1 MTNEQNQRI
10 IDESNYAIQLPQEKG
25 PAAVG
30 KGGDPFFRNIVA
42 SKEQLINLIE
52 ETQVVQDWIQR
63 ENSNNAAIAFLEK
76 ENLREAYDTIKNGF
90 GNYGKILL
98 MGFKTPTGVEIPRL
112 KIYSPEGDVLDIIS
126 GPMVSEEINRRI
138 NEYNDISQ
146 SYEQVEEV
154 LEDNDAIINSEI
166 SEYSG

>member
-1 MTNEQNQRI
+1 MTNDNHQRI
-10 IDESNYAIQLPQEKG
+10 IDETNYSIQMPQEKG

-42 SKEQLINLIE
+42 SKDQLINLIE
-52 ETQVVQDWIQR
+52 ETQIVQDWIQR
-63 ENSNNAAIAFLEK
+63 ENSNNAAIAFLER

-90 GNYGKILL
+90 GNYGRILL

-112 KIYSPEGDVLDIIS
+112 KIYSADGEVLDIIS

-138 NEYNDISQ
+138 NEYNDISK
-146 SYEQVEEV
+146 SYEKVEEI

-166 SEYSG
+166 DEYSS